1 MNRGTLVDVS
11 DAGMDTQVSEVLRR
25 PSRLRTLA
33 ELGVNAQSSAEA
45 LDRIARVACRVLS
58 VPVALVNLIG
68 ADRQQF
74 VGCGGPEPW
83 ASMRGMPLDA
93 GFCPFVLAGDAYT
106 LEDARKVPAHA
117 DDPAVELG
125 VVAYAGVPLRAA
137 DGEPIGTL
145 CAVDFEPRAWSE
157 DDIALM
163 ADLAAGVIAE
173 LQLLTATRM
182 IARDHVRLRSLAEL
196 SSALAP
202 AESVADVLDEVSRS
216 VDRLDTQ
223 GVWLLARRRLGGDP
237 ARGRAAAPA
246 GGLRPPPDVPLAGPD
261 LPATSSGRGSPS
273 SSPPTREV
281 RTASRPA
288 VRGLGGRRAAH
299 RGRGAAGGARR
310 LLRRRASARR
320 HRPRVP
326 RPRSAGSRGWRWPA
340 CPAAALRRSGS
351 RRGPAPHPHRRCA
364 LTAGGG

>member
-1 MNRGTLVDVS
+1 M
-11 DAGMDTQVSEVLRR
+11 
-25 PSRLRTLA
+25 
-33 ELGVNAQSSAEA
+33 
-45 LDRIARVACRVLS
+45 LS

-68 ADRQQF
+68 ADRQRF

-93 GFCPFVLAGDAYT
+93 GFCPFALAGNAYT

-117 DDPAVELG
+117 GDPAVELG

-137 DGEPIGTL
+137 DGEAIGTL

-223 GVWLLARRRLGGDP
+223 GVWLSLVEDSEEILRTT
-237 ARGRAAAPA
+237 AAAQVVRTGEPEF
-246 GGLRPPPDVPLAGPD
+246 L
-261 LPATSSGRGSPS
+261 TSHA
-273 SSPPTREV
+273 EV
-281 RTASRPA
+281 RDGFAEHLP
-288 VRGLGGRRAAH
+288 
-299 RGRGAAGGARR
+299 
-310 LLRRRASARR
+310 
-320 HRPRVP
+320 
-326 RPRSAGSRGWRWPA
+326 SAGSVAVVP
-340 CPAAALRRSGS
+340 
-351 RRGPAPHPHRRCA
+351 
-364 LTAGGG
+364 LTAGEERLGVLGVCFADERPLADTDREYLTAVGGVSGLALAHQRR